1 MWKWGTFAFMF
12 QFCSVLR
19 FSFFFCRMAF
29 FKCFKEKAVTI
40 LKDDSEDFEKGTT
53 LSMHK
58 SFTNLQSLLVLVTKD
73 PLHVSSWSWVVYC
86 KLTNINNSKFNKVK
100 LVFDVV
106 LLNSFTQP
114 LLKVRVNLDYWV
126 EVEWEPPS
134 SCLGNN
140 FLSKDI
146 ENE

>member
-1 MWKWGTFAFMF
+1 
-12 QFCSVLR
+12 
-19 FSFFFCRMAF
+19 MAF

-58 SFTNLQSLLVLVTKD
+58 SLTNLQSLLVPVTED

-100 LVFDVV
+100 LVYDVV
-106 LLNSFTQP
+106 LLNSSHPTST
-114 LLKVRVNLDYWV
+114 KT
-126 EVEWEPPS
+126 
-134 SCLGNN
+134 
-140 FLSKDI
+140 
-146 ENE
+146 